1 MSKFIAY
8 GKQAISQAD
17 IDAVNEVLTSDFLT
31 QGPVVPNFEAAI
43 ANYCDAKYATAVNS
57 ATSALHLA
65 CLALDVGIGDMAW
78 TSPNTFVAS
87 SNCALYCGADVDF
100 VDIDANTGNMCVK
113 ALEKKLIVAQAN
125 NKLPKVV
132 IPVHFAGQSCD
143 MEAIYRLSLKYHFK
157 IIEDA
162 SHAIGAEY
170 KDAKVG
176 NCQFSDI
183 CIFSFHPVKI
193 ITSGEGGMAVTNQA
207 SLDHKIKLLRSHG
220 ITKDN
225 TEISEELDG
234 PWAYQ
239 QVELGFNYRMTD
251 IHAALGLRQM
261 QEVDR
266 FVSQRHALAKR
277 YDIVFSRYP
286 EITPLT
292 QQSNQYSAFHLYI
305 VAISSLTKE
314 KKKHLVS
321 QLREDGIGVHVHYI
335 PVHLQPYY
343 QEIGFNVGDF
353 PSAEQYYQTAL
364 TLPLHPQLTHAE
376 QDKVIAALLA
386 QL

>member
-1 MSKFIAY
+1 MAY

-17 IDAVNEVLTSDFLT
+17 IDAVNEVLTSEFLT
-31 QGPVVPNFEAAI
+31 QGPAVPKFEAAI
-43 ANYCDAKYATAVNS
+43 AHYCDVKFASAVNS

-65 CLALDVGIGDMAW
+65 CLALDVTIGDIVW

-100 VDIDANTGNMCVK
+100 VDIDEHTGNMCVE
-113 ALEKKLIVAQAN
+113 ALEKKLIAAKRAN
-125 NKLPKVV
+125 TLPKVV

-143 MEAIYRLSLKYHFK
+143 MEAIYQLSLKYHFN

-170 KDAKVG
+170 KGAKIG

-220 ITKDN
+220 ITK
-225 TEISEELDG
+225 ESHKMSEELDG

-239 QVELGFNYRMTD
+239 QIDLGFNYRMTD

-266 FVSQRHALAKR
+266 FVAQRHALAQR
-277 YDIVFSRYP
+277 YDSIFDCHP
-286 EITPLT
+286 EITPLA
-292 QQSNQYSAFHLYI
+292 QRANQYSAFHLYI
-305 VAISSLTKE
+305 VSISSLTKD
-314 KKKHLVS
+314 KKKHLVC
-321 QLREDGIGVHVHYI
+321 QLREKGVGVHVHYI

-343 QEIGFNVGDF
+343 QELGFKMGDF
-353 PSAEQYYQTAL
+353 PAAEQYYQTAL